1 MQGTGGV
8 VTIAARTSAGEV
20 DYLGGD
26 QDGTSTLAINSSTL
40 APTYRYCDPYGNPV
54 GAAPSS

>member
-1 MQGTGGV
+1 MA
-8 VTIAARTSAGEV
+8 IAARTSAGEV

-26 QDGTSTLAINSSTL
+26 QDGTSTLAINFSTL
-40 APTYRYCDPYGNPV
+40 APTYRHYDPYGIPA

>member
-1 MQGTGGV
+1 MTV
-8 VTIAARTSAGEV
+8 AARTSAGEV

-40 APTYRYCDPYGNPV
+40 APTYRYYDPYGYPV

>member
-1 MQGTGGV
+1 MTV
-8 VTIAARTSAGEV
+8 VARTSAGEV

-40 APTYRYCDPYGNPV
+40 APTYRYYDPYGLPA
-54 GAAPSS
+54 GAAPSP